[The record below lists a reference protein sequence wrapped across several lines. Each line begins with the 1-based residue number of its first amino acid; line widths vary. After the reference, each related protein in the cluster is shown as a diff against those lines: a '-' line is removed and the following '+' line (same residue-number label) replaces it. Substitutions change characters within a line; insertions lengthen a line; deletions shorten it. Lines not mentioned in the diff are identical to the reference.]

1 MIPSPWGIW
10 LIMMKKLTGATPAL
24 GPYSAG
30 VSTGSLVFVSG
41 QIPTDAQG
49 NLPEGIEA
57 QAEQSIRNVQAVLE
71 NAGSD
76 LRHVVKTT
84 VFLRDMDDFAAVN
97 EVYAEYFDGEV
108 KPARSCVQAAKLPK
122 DMPLEIEAI
131 ALRVR

>member
-1 MIPSPWGIW
+1 MELLKIEGV
-10 LIMMKKLTGATPAL
+10 TPAL

-30 VSTGSLVFVSG
+30 VRIGPEDLVFVSG
-41 QIPTDAQG
+41 QIPTDENG
-49 NLPEGIEA
+49 NLPEGIRA

-71 NAGSD
+71 AAGSD

-84 VFLRDMDDFAAVN
+84 IFLRDMEDFAAVN
-97 EVYAEYFDGEV
+97 EVYAQFFDGEV

-131 ALRVR
+131 GVVCR

>member
-1 MIPSPWGIW
+1 ME
-10 LIMMKKLTGATPAL
+10 LTKLEGATPSL

-30 VSTGSLVFVSG
+30 VSFGDLVFVSG
-41 QIPTDAQG
+41 QIPTDADG
-49 NLPEGIEA
+49 ALPEGIEA
-57 QAEQSIRNVQAVLE
+57 QTRQSIENVRTVLE

-84 VFLRDMDDFAAVN
+84 VFLKNMDDFAAVN
-97 EVYAEYFDGEV
+97 AVYAEYFDGPV

-131 ALRVR
+131 AIKVK

>member
-1 MIPSPWGIW
+1 ME
-10 LIMMKKLTGATPAL
+10 LKKLEGATPAL

-30 VSTGSLVFVSG
+30 VSIGDLVFVSG
-41 QIPTDAQG
+41 QIPTDENG

-57 QAEQSIRNVQAVLE
+57 QAEQSIRNVQTVLE
-71 NAGSD
+71 NGGSD

-84 VFLRDMDDFAAVN
+84 VFLRDIADFAAVN
-97 EVYAEYFDGEV
+97 EVYARFFDGDV

-131 ALRVR
+131 GVKIR

>member
-1 MIPSPWGIW
+1 MEG
-10 LIMMKKLTGATPAL
+10 MKKIEGATPAL

-30 VSTGSLVFVSG
+30 VSWDSLVFVSG
-41 QIPTDAQG
+41 QIPTDAAG

-57 QAEQSIRNVQAVLE
+57 QARQSILNVKTVLE

-76 LRHVVKTT
+76 LRHVLKTT
-84 VFLRDMDDFAAVN
+84 VFLKNMDDFAAVN
-97 EVYAEYFDGEV
+97 AVYAEFFDGEV

-131 ALRVR
+131 AIKVK

>member
-1 MIPSPWGIW
+1 MELKRIE
-10 LIMMKKLTGATPAL
+10 GATPAL

-30 VSTGSLVFVSG
+30 VSAGSLIFVSG
-41 QIPTDAQG
+41 QIPTDAG
-49 NLPEGIEA
+49 GALPEGIEA
-57 QAEQSIRNVQAVLE
+57 QTRQSIENVRTVLE

-84 VFLRDMDDFAAVN
+84 VFLKDMDDFAAVN
-97 EVYAEYFDGEV
+97 AVYAEYFDGEV

-131 ALRVR
+131 AVKVE

>member
-1 MIPSPWGIW
+1 ME
-10 LIMMKKLTGATPAL
+10 LKKLEGATPAL

-30 VSTGSLVFVSG
+30 VSVGDLIFVSG
-41 QIPTDAQG
+41 QIPTDAG
-49 NLPEGIEA
+49 GALPEGIEA
-57 QAEQSIRNVQAVLE
+57 QTRQSIENVRTVLE

-84 VFLRDMDDFAAVN
+84 VFLKNMDDFAAVN
-97 EVYAEYFDGEV
+97 AIYAEYFDGDV

-131 ALRVR
+131 AVKVK